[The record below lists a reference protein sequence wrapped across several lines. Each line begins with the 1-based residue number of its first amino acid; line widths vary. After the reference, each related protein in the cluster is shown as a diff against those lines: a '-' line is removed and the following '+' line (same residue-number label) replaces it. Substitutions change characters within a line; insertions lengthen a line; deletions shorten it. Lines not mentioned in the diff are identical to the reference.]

1 MPLLE
6 PLLLDELPL
15 DDPPLE
21 DPPLLDEPADE
32 PLLLPPH
39 APLLPVPLP
48 DELLLLDD

>member
-6 PLLLDELPL
+6 PLLLDELLL

-21 DPPLLDEPADE
+21 DPLLDEPLDE
-32 PLLLPPH
+32 PLLLPH
-39 APLLPVPLP
+39 APLLLVPLP